1 MPKKS
6 NGLSASLKDLEK
18 LAQIDVDNKKDNK
31 SFTEANDLT
40 LDEET
45 DLQNN
50 SNPSTYLQK
59 YVEYSEAIDNE
70 KTRKRNGKILKWKIR
85 NNKQDVKM
93 RRRYASK
100 AYNFVFL
107 WSCFLFITIILSGYK
122 DIKISS
128 PNLNITSKFE
138 LNDSV
143 LIALISGVT
152 VNIVAVFVIVIRN
165 LFPNAKSDGDNS
177 STNEKNTKPTP
188 EEKKPSTD

>member
-138 LNDSV
+138 LND
-143 LIALISGVT
+143 
-152 VNIVAVFVIVIRN
+152 
-165 LFPNAKSDGDNS
+165 
-177 STNEKNTKPTP
+177 
-188 EEKKPSTD
+188 